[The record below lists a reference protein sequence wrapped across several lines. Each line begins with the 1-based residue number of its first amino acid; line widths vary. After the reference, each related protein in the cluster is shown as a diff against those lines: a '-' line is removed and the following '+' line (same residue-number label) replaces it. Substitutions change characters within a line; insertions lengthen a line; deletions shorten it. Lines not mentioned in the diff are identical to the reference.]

1 MNKFVIKHPLIS
13 EKATQS
19 STLGKYVFL
28 VDKKA
33 AAPEIKKAL
42 EAIYKVNI
50 MDINVINI
58 PPKPRRTGR
67 YISERP
73 SYKKAV
79 VTLKKGQKL
88 DILPH

>member
-1 MNKFVIKHPLIS
+1 MNKFVITQPLIS
-13 EKATQS
+13 EKATRL

-50 MDINVINI
+50 TDINVINI
-58 PPKPRRTGR
+58 PPRPRRTGR
-67 YISERP
+67 YVSERP
-73 SYKKAV
+73 SYRKAI
-79 VTLKKGQKL
+79 VTLKKGEKL
-88 DILPH
+88 DIMPH